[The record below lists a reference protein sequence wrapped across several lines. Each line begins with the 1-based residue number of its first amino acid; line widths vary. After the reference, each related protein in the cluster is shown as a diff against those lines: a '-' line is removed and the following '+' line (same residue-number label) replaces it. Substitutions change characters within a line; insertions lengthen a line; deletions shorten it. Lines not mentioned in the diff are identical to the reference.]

1 MTNAR
6 FALQDAL
13 LGGSNRDL
21 AARGKLGSVGDLA
34 AMFDGSERD
43 AERRFEAKDALVSS
57 ADGAPF
63 IKRDGV
69 DTPPLGGAPPAGD
82 ADMAQLGS
90 ALEAGRAG
98 KRLRV

>member
-1 MTNAR
+1 MTDS
-6 FALQDAL
+6 LHDPQEPL

-21 AARGKLGSVGDLA
+21 AAMGKLGSVGDLA
-34 AMFDGSERD
+34 AMFDGERD
-43 AERRFEAKDALVSS
+43 GERRLEAKDATF
-57 ADGAPF
+57 AATANDAAF

-82 ADMAQLGS
+82 AELAQLGS

>member
-1 MTNAR
+1 MR
-6 FALQDAL
+6 PQDAL

-21 AARGKLGSVGDLA
+21 AALGKLGSVGDLA
-34 AMFDGSERD
+34 AMFDGERD
-43 AERRFEAKDALVSS
+43 NERRLEAKDHGALVSS
-57 ADGAPF
+57 ADGAF

-69 DTPPLGGAPPAGD
+69 DTPPLGGAPPAGE
-82 ADMAQLGS
+82 AELAQLGS

>member
-1 MTNAR
+1 M
-6 FALQDAL
+6 
-13 LGGSNRDL
+13 
-21 AARGKLGSVGDLA
+21 GKLGSVGDLA
-34 AMFDGSERD
+34 AMFDGERD
-43 AERRFEAKDALVSS
+43 GERRLEATTIAATSDDA
-57 ADGAPF
+57 AF

-82 ADMAQLGS
+82 AELAQLGS